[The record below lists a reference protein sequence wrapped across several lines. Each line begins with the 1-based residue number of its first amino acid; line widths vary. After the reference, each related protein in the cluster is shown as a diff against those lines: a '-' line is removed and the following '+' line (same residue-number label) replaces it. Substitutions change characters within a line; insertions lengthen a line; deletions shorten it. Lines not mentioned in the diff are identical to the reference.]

1 MRKNIG
7 NRKRIKPSI
16 YTRYEIVGLNL
27 SRLLS
32 RLVKTGVP
40 LYNVK
45 KIKANKIRLSVN
57 SFDNEKF
64 FANLN
69 ELCYN
74 EKNVRKISEGGL
86 FSPVNF
92 LIKNVGFLVG
102 VVIFTLSTFLV
113 DDFILDFS
121 FSGTGAVYEREITQI
136 LDEFGVKKYARF
148 SSFNLREIEDRL
160 LEKSDDITFASLEK
174 NGKTL
179 SVYLT
184 KSKVPNTVLSGIAEN
199 LKSTVDGVIESI
211 KVYRGT
217 ALLSVGDTV
226 KVGEII
232 VDGFTVRNEVVCKI
246 NVIASAT
253 ILSSVTKTYI
263 LDREGLEDIATT
275 FIEEELSNQNLTSVK
290 IAVNEKDG
298 KYEYIATAT
307 VKTVIFAG

>member
-1 MRKNIG
+1 MRKN
-7 NRKRIKPSI
+7 NVDRKRIKTSL
-16 YTRYEIVGLNL
+16 YTRYEITGVNL

-32 RLVKTGVP
+32 RLVKSGVA
-40 LYNVK
+40 LYKVK

-86 FSPVNF
+86 FTPVNF

-102 VVIFTLSTFLV
+102 VILFIFSTFFV

-121 FSGTGAVYEREITQI
+121 FSGTGAVYQKEITEI
-136 LDEFGVKKYARF
+136 LSEYGVKKYARF
-148 SSFNLREIEDRL
+148 SSFDLREIEDRL
-160 LEKSDDITFASLEK
+160 LEKSDDISFASLEK
-174 NGKTL
+174 NGKIL
-179 SVYLT
+179 SVYLVE
-184 KSKVPNTVLSGIAEN
+184 SKAPNSVLSGNAEN
-199 LKSTVDGVIESI
+199 LKSTVGGVIESI

-217 ALLSVGDTV
+217 AVLSVGDTV
-226 KVGEII
+226 KVGDII
-232 VDGFTVRNEVVCKI
+232 VDGYTVRNEVVCKI

-253 ILSSVTKTYI
+253 VLSSVTKTYV
-263 LDREGLEDIATT
+263 LDSEGLEDIATT
-275 FIEEELSNQNLTSVK
+275 FIEEELSNQNLTNVN
-290 IAVNEKDG
+290 IAVNKKDG